1 VATTIPTTM
10 AMTTLIPTVVPG
22 LQNTA
27 GTSGLSD
34 DSKKVVIGVVV
45 GVGGA
50 VVLAL
55 IAVILW
61 RHMRKENEVKKQS
74 MSNLT
79 YFSDEDPAL
88 GYGRTPTENV
98 IGNNQGDYR
107 PPVNAAA
114 NF

>member
-1 VATTIPTTM
+1 MATTALI
-10 AMTTLIPTVVPG
+10 ATLVPV
-22 LQNTA
+22 LQNSA

-34 DSKKVVIGVVV
+34 DSKKIVIGVVV

-50 VVLAL
+50 AVLAL
-55 IAVILW
+55 IAVIIW
-61 RHMRKENEVKKQS
+61 RHMKKENEAKKQS

-79 YFSDEDPAL
+79 YFSEEDPAH
-88 GYGRTPTENV
+88 GYGRSPTEGVFGSNN
-98 IGNNQGDYR
+98 NNQQMDFR